1 MMRVRCATKEQEKIH
16 SAVLRWRPV
25 ARPQGVQP
33 CADAR
38 AMFGKAGQQ
47 PLLVTCSVQSLLLD
61 HFTYR
66 QASAQQAWQLGAN

>member
-1 MMRVRCATKEQEKIH
+1 VTRVDCAINEQTKMH

-25 ARPQGVQP
+25 GSRMTVSAPK
-33 CADAR
+33 AR
-38 AMFGKAGQQ
+38 AHLCKAGQQ